1 MKARQTIPVKIVR
14 VEVHNGVVDVLEK
27 PRGIRLI
34 VMDYDTLN
42 VAAGADVWSEK
53 TEIKRKR

>member
-1 MKARQTIPVKIVR
+1 MKAIKIVR
-14 VEVHNGVVDVLEK
+14 VEVHNGTLEVLEK
-27 PRGIRLI
+27 PRGVRLI
-34 VMDYDTLN
+34 VTDYDTLN